1 MPCMLRMLYR
11 ISFRRAFVVFTG
23 LRIDSLENIYLSV
36 AAQRSYGYITRG
48 VGGQIEKAFLAVN
61 VFRNKSLNKYIERF
75 WAWYQNVFKSLI
87 YCVLPKGPVWG
98 EQQFCFGATSILTTR
113 GSICICFQMNGYTAC
128 RPKPVKKNQVVSVA
142 YVTKLYKGVIE
153 STVICLISV
162 CVCYSCCR
170 TCSIMYLRIAL
181 CLHQV

>member
-48 VGGQIEKAFLAVN
+48 VGGEIEKAFLAVN

-75 WAWYQNVFKSLI
+75 
-87 YCVLPKGPVWG
+87 
-98 EQQFCFGATSILTTR
+98 
-113 GSICICFQMNGYTAC
+113 
-128 RPKPVKKNQVVSVA
+128 
-142 YVTKLYKGVIE
+142 
-153 STVICLISV
+153 
-162 CVCYSCCR
+162 
-170 TCSIMYLRIAL
+170 
-181 CLHQV
+181 